1 MMSMPQTVKVGIFMS
16 AALVALAWLIL
27 RVEDWHPFAPHGK
40 RIDAVFQSVVG
51 LDDKA
56 AVRVAGVRVGRVD
69 GIALQGRKARV
80 TLLLEKPV
88 TLTEGAEAVVANQGL
103 LGDKFIELYPGA
115 EGAPPL
121 AEGAVLPGRTPISFD
136 QAMEKLG
143 EIGDTIQKTLSGGE
157 GGAAGGVNS
166 LISSLQQTSDE
177 LRALIAE
184 NRASLNGTV
193 RNFEKFS
200 GTLADEIPKV
210 SRDLQAVLERVGGVI
225 DENRSALHDSMANIK
240 DVTASVQRSVENL
253 NEITDKIAHGEGTIG
268 KLVNSD
274 QAHDELIG
282 ALDSVKKG
290 VDSLS
295 DTLGRVQKLKLD
307 LDMSGYYL
315 SDVDDYRSQV
325 RADILPR
332 GDESPHFYRVALVSD
347 PNGRV
352 EHRLDTFTIT
362 RPDGSV
368 ETTSV
373 DRLSNQYTNHSV
385 SALFGFPFWDRRGK
399 LFAGLIEN
407 TGGVEVD
414 YDVVPKRVAL
424 SFAAYDFSRQ
434 LNLDPHLRLDAKWY
448 PWRNLYVQAGYDDP
462 LVKDYR
468 SPFVGVGIRW
478 SDDDLKYLLG
488 SVPKF

>member
-1 MMSMPQTVKVGIFMS
+1 MRIPQTVKVGIFMS
-16 AALVALAWLIL
+16 AALVALGWLIL
-27 RVEDWHPFAPHGK
+27 RVEDWHPFAAQGK
-40 RIDAVFQSVVG
+40 RVDAIFTSVVG

-56 AVRVAGVRVGRVD
+56 AVRVAGVRIGRVD
-69 GIALQGRKARV
+69 GIALEGRKARV
-80 TLLLEKPV
+80 TLLLEQPV
-88 TLTEGAEAVVANQGL
+88 PLTQGAYAVVASQGM
-103 LGDKFIELYPGA
+103 LGDRFIELYPGP
-115 EGAPPL
+115 EDAPPL
-121 AEGAVLPGRTPISFD
+121 PPGADLPGRTPISFD

-157 GGAAGGVNS
+157 GGAAGSVKE
-166 LISSLQQTSDE
+166 LIASLQQTSDE
-177 LRALIAE
+177 LHALISE
-184 NRASLNGTV
+184 NRASLNGTM
-193 RNFEKFS
+193 RNFERFS
-200 GTLADEIPKV
+200 GTLADELPKV
-210 SRDLQAVLERVGGVI
+210 SQDLKAVLERVGDVI
-225 DENRSALHDSMANIK
+225 QENRGDLRDSMANIK
-240 DVTASVQRSVENL
+240 DVTATVQRSVENL

-274 QAHDELIG
+274 QAHDELVG
-282 ALDSVKKG
+282 ALESVKEG

-307 LDMSGYYL
+307 LDMNGYYL
-315 SDVDDYRSQV
+315 SDVDDYHSEV

-332 GDESPHFYRVALVSD
+332 GDESPHFYRVAVVSE
-347 PNGRV
+347 PNGKV

-373 DRLSNQYTNHSV
+373 DRLSNLYTNHSV

-407 TGGVEVD
+407 TGGFEVD
-414 YDVVPKRVAL
+414 YDVLPKRVSLA
-424 SFAAYDFSRQ
+424 FAAYDFSRQ
-434 LNLDPHLRLDAKWY
+434 LNLDPHLRFDARWY

-462 LVKDYR
+462 LVKQYR
-468 SPFVGVGIRW
+468 SPFVGVGLRW